1 MNLLVFDSM
10 RVDTGNKVSN
20 ALGSF
25 SFGEGEV
32 LQRVGS
38 NEG

>member
-1 MNLLVFDSM
+1 M
-10 RVDTGNKVSN
+10 RVDTGNKVSI

-25 SFGEGEV
+25 IFGEEEV
-32 LQRVGS
+32 LQKVGS